1 MAEHILFVFEGEKTE
16 KTITDSLLKNF
27 IESDKRI
34 VISSFKTDIYALY
47 KLMSKDEDLDV
58 FALMK
63 ERDPELKSFSRDVFS
78 QLFLFFDYDGHS
90 PAASDEKISELLGF
104 FNEETERGK
113 LFISYPMVESIKCIS
128 NLDAIEEFCRHKVN
142 ICDCSK
148 FKNYVAEN
156 SHKSLIHFNLYEPS
170 LWNDVVRMH
179 CVKANFII
187 KGDMVFPTSYFNQ
200 IDIFVVQ
207 KSDFIDKDKT
217 VSILSSFPMLLL
229 DFFGHQKLFVL
240 VSGEQ
245 IEDGAVLNSE
255 DGSHLNLPT

>member
-1 MAEHILFVFEGEKTE
+1 MTEHILFVFEGEKTE

-27 IESDKRI
+27 IENDKRI

-47 KLMSKDEDLDV
+47 KLMREDEDLDV

-63 ERDPELKSFSRDVFS
+63 ERNPGLSSFNRDVFS
-78 QLFLFFDYDGHS
+78 QLFLFFDYDGHA
-90 PAASDEKISELLGF
+90 PTASDEKISELLSF
-104 FNEETERGK
+104 FNEETDRGK

-128 NLDAIEEFCRHKVN
+128 NLEAVEEFCRHTVKV
-142 ICDCSK
+142 CECSK
-148 FKNYVAEN
+148 FKQYVADN
-156 SHKSLIHFNLYEPS
+156 AHKSLIHFGLYDSP

-187 KGDMVFPTSYFNQ
+187 QGEMVFPTNYFTQ
-200 IDIFVVQ
+200 VDIFDVQ
-207 KSDFIDKDKT
+207 KSNYIDRDKS
-217 VSILSSFPMLLL
+217 VSTLSSFPMLLL

-245 IEDGAVLNSE
+245 IEDGDVLSSVE
-255 DGSHLNLPT
+255 GQRTI